1 MNKNFFSL
9 NLKLTAIGGKYLVPI
24 NFQRSQQLGRTVYRP
39 ELAYS
44 EQQDPYFRT
53 DLRLSYRK
61 EYMRSTLEISLDLQN
76 LTNSQNIF
84 DQSYN
89 PRTNAVVTQYQQAFF
104 PVPFIRY
111 TF

>member
-1 MNKNFFSL
+1 
-9 NLKLTAIGGKYLVPI
+9 
-24 NFQRSQQLGRTVYRP
+24 LGRTVYRP

-89 PRTNAVVTQYQQAFF
+89 PRTNTVVTQYQQAFF
-104 PVPFIRY
+104 PVPFVRY